1 MRGQK
6 MIKVD
11 SKNVAKYSRHFR
23 ALIADRSTAH
33 HVESASTWYVEGER
47 IALDVANIM
56 GTSLEVGACV
66 ISAFSPR
73 ERWSSNVAKAYKFAN
88 GDDVAGLANNMT
100 MANMSTVKGYDALKG
115 EKTNAFA
122 RALAGDSDAVV
133 VDVWMMRAA
142 RLHTDSPNKTQYA
155 EISRAVTNVAVS
167 MGISPRTCQALIW
180 ILIRGGAE

>member
-1 MRGQK
+1 
-6 MIKVD
+6 MIKVN

-33 HVESASTWYVEGER
+33 HMESAATWYP
-47 IALDVANIM
+47 IAQGVAQEIADTM

-73 ERWSSNVAKAYKFAN
+73 ELWDSNVSKAWKFAN
-88 GDDVAGLANNMT
+88 GNDVPGLSNNML
-100 MANMSTVKGYDALKG
+100 MANMSTVKGFDAFNG
-115 EKTNAFA
+115 QKTNLFA
-122 RALAGDSDAVV
+122 RAIAGDTEAVV

-180 ILIRGGAE
+180 VLIRGGAD

>member
-1 MRGQK
+1 

-23 ALIADRSTAH
+23 ALIADRSTTH
-33 HVESASTWYVEGER
+33 HVESASTWYVDGER
-47 IALDVANIM
+47 IALDLANIM

-73 ERWSSNVAKAYKFAN
+73 ERWSSNVTKAYKFAN
-88 GDDVAGLANNMT
+88 GEEVAGLANNMT

-155 EISRAVTNVAVS
+155 EIGRAVTNVAVS

>member
-1 MRGQK
+1 

-88 GDDVAGLANNMT
+88 GDDVAGLSNNMT
-100 MANMSTVKGYDALKG
+100 MANMSTVKGDDAL
-115 EKTNAFA
+115 N
-122 RALAGDSDAVV
+122 GDSDAVV

-142 RLHTDSPNKTQYA
+142 RLNTDSPNKTQYA
-155 EISRAVTNVAVS
+155 EMSRAVTNVAVS
-167 MGISPRTCQALIW
+167 MGVSPRTCQALIW

>member
-1 MRGQK
+1 

-23 ALIADRSTAH
+23 ALIAERSTAH
-33 HVESASTWYVEGER
+33 HVESASTWYPEAQV
-47 IALDVANIM
+47 IAQDIANIM
-56 GTSLEVGACV
+56 GTSVEVGACI
-66 ISAFSPR
+66 ISSFSPR
-73 ERWSSNVAKAYKFAN
+73 EEWKSNIGKAYKFAN
-88 GDDVAGLANNMT
+88 GDDVPGLSNNML
-100 MANMSTVKGYDALKG
+100 MANMSTVKGFDALNG
-115 EKTNAFA
+115 QKTNAFA
-122 RALAGDSDAVV
+122 RAIAGDTEAVT
-133 VDVWMMRAA
+133 VDVWIMRAA

>member
-1 MRGQK
+1 
-6 MIKVD
+6 MIKVN

-23 ALIADRSTAH
+23 ALIAERSTAH
-33 HVESASTWYVEGER
+33 ALESASTWYGDGER
-47 IALDVANIM
+47 IALDIAGIM

-73 ERWSSNVAKAYKFAN
+73 ERWSSNVAKAYRFAN
-88 GDDVAGLANNMT
+88 GEDVPGLSNNML
-100 MANMSTVKGYDALKG
+100 MANLSTAKGFDALKG
-115 EKTNAFA
+115 QKTNAFA
-122 RALAGDSDAVV
+122 RAIAGDSEAIVI
-133 VDVWMMRAA
+133 DVWIMRAA
-142 RLHTDSPNKTQYA
+142 RLDTDSPNKTQYA

>member
-1 MRGQK
+1 

-23 ALIADRSTAH
+23 ALIADRSTTY

-47 IALDVANIM
+47 LALDIANIM

-73 ERWSSNVAKAYKFAN
+73 ERWSSNVVKAYK
-88 GDDVAGLANNMT
+88 
-100 MANMSTVKGYDALKG
+100 
-115 EKTNAFA
+115 
-122 RALAGDSDAVV
+122 
-133 VDVWMMRAA
+133 
-142 RLHTDSPNKTQYA
+142 LHTDSPNKTQYA